1 MSAPP
6 IRNRAIRVL
15 VAGFGPFPGAP
26 FNPTQLLVARLAK
39 RRRPALSDVDTLI
52 HVFPTSFAA
61 VDAQMTRLVAQHQPD
76 VIVMFGLAGRTK
88 GLRIETLARNRAT
101 RIFPDIDGTTPN
113 RGVIA
118 HNAGAMRGRAPFAR
132 LAAAARAAG
141 LPARLS
147 RDAGR
152 YVCNYSYWR
161 ALETAEQSGGPAVVA
176 FVHVPSLRKRQR
188 RGGRSTSPTI
198 DQLLRGA
205 QAIVIAAAAAAKPV
219 R

>member
-1 MSAPP
+1 
-6 IRNRAIRVL
+6 
-15 VAGFGPFPGAP
+15 
-26 FNPTQLLVARLAK
+26 
-39 RRRPALSDVDTLI
+39 
-52 HVFPTSFAA
+52 
-61 VDAQMTRLVAQHQPD
+61 MTRLVAQHQPD
-76 VIVMFGLAGRTK
+76 GIVMFGLAGRTK

-152 YVCNYSYWR
+152 YVWHYRYW
-161 ALETAEQSGGPAVVA
+161 AGP
-176 FVHVPSLRKRQR
+176 
-188 RGGRSTSPTI
+188 GTGE
-198 DQLLRGA
+198 
-205 QAIVIAAAAAAKPV
+205 AAAG
-219 R
+219 

>member
-1 MSAPP
+1 M
-6 IRNRAIRVL
+6 RVL
-15 VAGFGPFPGAP
+15 ITGFGPFPGAP

-39 RRRPALSDVDTLI
+39 RRRLALTDLDAVV
-52 HVFPTSFAA
+52 HVFPTSYAA
-61 VDAQMTRLVAQHQPD
+61 VDLQLKALVAQHQPD

-88 GLRIETLARNRAT
+88 GLRIETLARNRT
-101 RIFPDIDGTTPN
+101 PRVFPDIEGTVPKH
-113 RGVIA
+113 GIIK
-118 HNAGAMRGRAPFAR
+118 HDAGAMRGRAPFAR

-161 ALETAEQSGGPAVVA
+161 ALETAAQPGGPVVVA
-176 FVHVPSLRKRQR
+176 FVHVPSLRKLQHRHA
-188 RGGRSTSPTI
+188 RSTSPTI
-198 DQLLRGA
+198 DQVLRSA
-205 QAIVIAAAAAAKPV
+205 QAIVIAAAAAARPL